1 MDETP
6 DQICKNTV
14 QVTAKGYDGNTLTSF
29 SGSVTLSV
37 TDNQVT
43 MNDVTVTASSG
54 VASFPTCTAV
64 APKDTIITLK
74 ASASGARSAY
84 SN

>member
-1 MDETP
+1 MNETP

-29 SGSVTLSV
+29 TGSVTLSV
-37 TDNQVT
+37 TDNQVNMT
-43 MNDVTVTASSG
+43 DETATAVSG
-54 VASFPTCTAV
+54 VASFSSCTAV

-74 ASASGARSAY
+74 ASA
-84 SN
+84 NNV